1 MITENK
7 KSNGLR
13 MTEGSI
19 WKSLL
24 LFSIP
29 LLIGNLFQ
37 QLYNTVDSIIVGNLV
52 GKEALAAVG
61 SSNSLINLI
70 VGLFMGIA
78 TGAGVIISQYY
89 GAKKKEHMHW
99 AVHTSIALSIIG
111 GAILIVLGIVLS
123 PWILEMM
130 GTPDSVMPNS
140 VLYLRIFF
148 CGSIFNVVYNM
159 GAGILRAVGD
169 SKRPLY
175 YLCIASVVNIILDL
189 LFVAIFHMEIAGVAL
204 ATIIAQAVSAVL
216 VLIALIKDQ
225 DIYQLHIKEIRIDSK
240 MTGRIL
246 RMGIPTGLQSAI
258 ISLSNVI
265 VQANINFF
273 GENAMAGCSSYI
285 KIDGFVILPIM
296 SFGMAAMTFVGQN
309 IGAGKLDRVKNCVK
323 SGLLLSEIYTI
334 VISILLFLTGNY
346 ILAIFTPD
354 ADVISCGV
362 TMMRTL
368 VPFYWMLTITQY
380 LAGVFRGAGK
390 ATTTMLLLVGNMVG
404 VRMIWVNIMTPI
416 FPKLTTVLLGYGV
429 SWITAMLCTLLYL
442 WKGNWLSWDK
452 KTPS

>member
-1 MITENK
+1 MKTDQK
-7 KSNGLR
+7 KSNTLQ

-19 WKSLL
+19 GKSLL

-52 GKEALAAVG
+52 GTEALAAVG

-89 GAKKKEHMHW
+89 GAKKKDKMFW
-99 AVHTSIALSIIG
+99 AVHTSIALSIWG
-111 GAILIVLGIVLS
+111 GAALIILGILLS

-130 GTPDSVMPNS
+130 GTPDNVMPNS

-175 YLCIASVVNIILDL
+175 YLCIASVVNIVLDL
-189 LFVAIFHMEIAGVAL
+189 LFVAVFQMAITGAAL
-204 ATIIAQAVSAVL
+204 ATIIAQAVSAAL
-216 VLIALIKDQ
+216 VLYALMKDN
-225 DIYQLHIKEIRIDSK
+225 DIYQLHLNKIRIDMK

-265 VQANINFF
+265 VQANINRF
-273 GENAMAGCSSYI
+273 GENAMAGCSSYM

-309 IGAGKLDRVKNCVK
+309 IGAGKLDRVKKCIK

-334 VISILLFLTGNY
+334 TISIVLFFTGKY

-354 ADVISCGV
+354 TDVIACGI
-362 TMMRTL
+362 TMLTAL

-390 ATTTMLLLVGNMVG
+390 AMMTMILLVGNMVG
-404 VRMIWVNIMTPI
+404 VRMLWVNIMTPI

-429 SWITAMLCTLLYL
+429 SWITATICTLIYL
-442 WKGNWLSWDK
+442 WKGNWLKWENSNF
-452 KTPS
+452 